1 IKARI
6 ELGAAA
12 DGGGSARRLVIRKVR
27 VPAPGGTNGNPGK
40 ITSFTKPVL
49 NPVNTFPDG
58 IIGGVPFTWPT
69 NGIPLLMFKAGL
81 GCGGAVGTNPS
92 VPPDRG
98 RVRWRVMF
106 GFRKTDRFTGAA
118 AAGLPPVQTSKMSLT
133 SSAFP
138 SARTIGGAAAL
149 TLQVTVGTWA

>member
-1 IKARI
+1 PLSVQETTPGWFCLTGNNGPAPFSMRFLKALAKRSPNFKLRFAPSVAKLKFSPWLTKPTVTTGLVIATETGPDTAIKARI

-69 NGIPLLMFKAGL
+69 NGIPLLMF
-81 GCGGAVGTNPS
+81 
-92 VPPDRG
+92 
-98 RVRWRVMF
+98 
-106 GFRKTDRFTGAA
+106 
-118 AAGLPPVQTSKMSLT
+118 
-133 SSAFP
+133 
-138 SARTIGGAAAL
+138 
-149 TLQVTVGTWA
+149 